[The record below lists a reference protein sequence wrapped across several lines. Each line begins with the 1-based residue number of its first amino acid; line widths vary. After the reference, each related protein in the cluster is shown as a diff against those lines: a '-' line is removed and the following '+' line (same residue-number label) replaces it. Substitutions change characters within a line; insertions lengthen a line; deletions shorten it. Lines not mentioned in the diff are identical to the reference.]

1 MKKFKLRSKE
11 WFDNPNDP
19 GLTALYLER
28 YLNYGLKRED
38 LQSGKPIIGI
48 AQSGSDL
55 SPCNRH
61 FLALSKIIKDGIIE
75 AGGVPMEFPTH
86 PIQETG
92 KRPTAALDRNLSYL
106 SLVEVLYGYPIEK
119 SVTPTPYL
127 FAK

>member
-1 MKKFKLRSKE
+1 MKKKNLRSKE

-28 YLNYGLKRED
+28 YLNYGLKKED

-61 FLALSKIIKDGIIE
+61 FQVLSKTIKGGIRE

-86 PIQETG
+86 PIQ
-92 KRPTAALDRNLSYL
+92 
-106 SLVEVLYGYPIEK
+106 
-119 SVTPTPYL
+119 
-127 FAK
+127 